1 MLETIPQ
8 LAHLVPKNNTFTWQK
23 TFLHLTNGSTI
34 EAKGFGS
41 AMRGGHYD
49 YIFCDDIL
57 KDGSSMSHD
66 DQDNFYFGVVTPA
79 CRKTGQIVL
88 VGTPMEH
95 GDLLEKLEANSM
107 YCFRRYPCVVDG
119 KVWFDEEYTM
129 DNVDKWKKESPNY
142 WYFAREYLLQRIN
155 PERAPFKDSWI
166 TYYNPRDLQ
175 DKRLHIIFTIDPALS
190 EKGDYNGF
198 VVTGTDD
205 ENTTYVLYSAKLR
218 ADLSAIVDRIFHILM
233 THRPDI
239 VGSEQIGFQ
248 KFLKF
253 WLEKEMSDRNEFF
266 SVQRLESGMKKS
278 KVMRILGLQPK
289 IQIGKVKFRRN
300 EDIDLINQLLA
311 FDTTR
316 RDNEDDII
324 DAFAYQVPLWRKPDA
339 LGKAHA
345 PEGSF
350 DATVTGM
357 DKANGGDKNYIT
369 QLFKDMETPDQF
381 DKEDSSYL
389 SY

>member
-1 MLETIPQ
+1 MLKPQPSTSLGRQESDLAKMSANELLALSTALKQKLSGEDYLTFCREILRLKTPKHYQEWWTLAEKEKRLLIEAHRDSWKSWFWSRSYPLFRAAQRPGITICLISYSEAQARKNLYWIKQMLETIPQ

-155 PERAPFKDSWI
+155 PERAPFKD
-166 TYYNPRDLQ
+166 
-175 DKRLHIIFTIDPALS
+175 
-190 EKGDYNGF
+190 
-198 VVTGTDD
+198 
-205 ENTTYVLYSAKLR
+205 
-218 ADLSAIVDRIFHILM
+218 
-233 THRPDI
+233 
-239 VGSEQIGFQ
+239 
-248 KFLKF
+248 
-253 WLEKEMSDRNEFF
+253 
-266 SVQRLESGMKKS
+266 
-278 KVMRILGLQPK
+278 
-289 IQIGKVKFRRN
+289 
-300 EDIDLINQLLA
+300 
-311 FDTTR
+311 
-316 RDNEDDII
+316 
-324 DAFAYQVPLWRKPDA
+324 
-339 LGKAHA
+339 
-345 PEGSF
+345 
-350 DATVTGM
+350 
-357 DKANGGDKNYIT
+357 
-369 QLFKDMETPDQF
+369 
-381 DKEDSSYL
+381 
-389 SY
+389 